1 MSCLLYFPRKTTDWE
16 GLIEELFRACAKR
29 KEEKQM
35 GFLSL
40 NDVIKSDDRQ
50 DKVTT
55 SYFKEVKTRKLRI
68 WKGDV
73 RSLTDTVSDDG
84 HLLTDDESRKMNFQK
99 LPETEHLYAYYK
111 FKEFRERI
119 FKLF

>member
-16 GLIEELFRACAKR
+16 GLFEELFRAYAKR

-40 NDVIKSDDRQ
+40 NDVIRSDDRQ

-55 SYFKEVKTRKLRI
+55 SYLKKVKTRELRI
-68 WKGDV
+68 WKGDM
-73 RSLTDTVSDDG
+73 RSLVGRVSDDG
-84 HLLTDDESRKMNFQK
+84 HLLIGDEPRKKNFQE
-99 LPETEHLYAYYK
+99 LQETSTSMPSESVK
-111 FKEFRERI
+111 KEDSS
-119 FKLF
+119 